1 MSGRYEP
8 IWNTEVR
15 VRVVLE
21 ITVGE
26 LYGLR
31 STDVRVQ
38 NVEVVEGELT
48 PEAIEQ
54 VYRDMGI
61 RISNSESYSRLRL
74 SRPLEDL

>member
-54 VYRDMGI
+54 VYRDVGI

>member
-54 VYRDMGI
+54 VYRDVGI

-74 SRPLEDL
+74 SRPLKDP